1 MEKRKSQICRL
12 TWLTEKKQ
20 VIKTQKRFC
29 SAFAVPEQPVGNG
42 LLPHGSF
49 VDSA

>member
-1 MEKRKSQICRL
+1 MEKRKSQICR
-12 TWLTEKKQ
+12 LTEKKQ